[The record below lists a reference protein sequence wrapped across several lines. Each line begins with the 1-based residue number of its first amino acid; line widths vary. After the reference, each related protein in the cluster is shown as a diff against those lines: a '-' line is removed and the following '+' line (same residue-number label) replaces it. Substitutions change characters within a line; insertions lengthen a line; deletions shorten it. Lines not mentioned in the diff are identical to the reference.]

1 MIYTVLFVAGLV
13 AYLLGVVVLVL
24 NVDRRGGYSF
34 HSPVVPTWH
43 WLLALALMAT
53 GLAGL
58 LLSSPGVN
66 Q

>member
-1 MIYTVLFVAGLV
+1 MIYTALFVAGLV
-13 AYLLGVVVLVL
+13 SYCLGVVVLVL
-24 NVDRRGGYSF
+24 NVDRLGGYSF
-34 HSPVVPTWH
+34 HSPVVLTWR

-58 LLSSPGVN
+58 LLSFPGVN